1 MHDHR
6 NRHLEHFLRKASL
19 RLALMQTTQGN
30 IGTLRDTALTI
41 QALQDLNVI
50 PNAAWNQAAASK
62 WILDRQRED
71 GSWVS
76 GTCFVVAY
84 TIFPPFFVVFFC

>member
-6 NRHLEHFLRKASL
+6 NRHFEHFLRKASF
-19 RLALMQTTQGN
+19 RLALIQTTQGN
-30 IGTLRDTALTI
+30 IGSLLGTALTI

-50 PNAAWNQAAASK
+50 PNAAWNQAAATK

-76 GTCFVVAY
+76 INSLEHNLQMKALKF
-84 TIFPPFFVVFFC
+84 